1 MGSFLPGVNT
11 CPTSEFDPQQECFGS
26 TVSRPRAAKAI
37 ALPFESRPETA
48 NVFVLVPRTPRYR
61 SVMDHSLSRSAS
73 SGVLTAGHR
82 RPSAESLSERNS
94 PFKDTGQPG
103 AHSHKVLSLTAMNA
117 AKQEAATNGNH
128 SPVTGKP
135 ESNPIWNRVN
145 GFQNTPA
152 SLALQSK
159 NVPGLCE
166 GRSALNNKPMF
177 NGTPL
182 MAEVESA
189 THPVSLGQCKSDNIE
204 ANGRPQSGGSPVVSR
219 AETAP
224 IGLRFPSDAKYTRHD
239 QLIAETGQ
247 SVDTNSSGKSD
258 ISSQSRANEVISP
271 FLHIPLEGSNS
282 KKCPSVPQSLTG
294 QLGASV
300 SEASQ
305 TNNPI
310 ELTSSCEVSGDN
322 GVPPLTSPEDSEP
335 KSMKACSVKLVDISG
350 GVKKEPSPPPRAV
363 IDQKIGLP
371 GQNAPSRESLKRE
384 SPTNFKR
391 STCEPVVKKTKDEL
405 LPPPPQQQHK
415 QQQQQQP
422 QPQQPCG
429 SRNSSPNS
437 SRSVPVTNQR
447 DPIPTLTSSSSSS
460 SSSPSQASTLSSPS
474 KEKNQGLD
482 QSYKSKWHLK
492 EDNSLPTST
501 NNGSPLKT
509 SSSSNTIE
517 SKVTISPVRKES
529 KCGLSSSGQPG
540 GSVTITKLSTG
551 SSQRIESKD
560 LKKQNPTDRSTAST
574 TSSTSS
580 SSSHLIASSIPNRP
594 NLENGHHT
602 SGDLNTSSS
611 LNKAPRK
618 SSHSY
623 SVEMQRKK
631 DKKSASVSGTPL
643 STGSNFP
650 SGVSPSG
657 QPSMAQVKK
666 PRDEVCNSC
675 KVEFSTREAL
685 HLHTCNSKLDQHY
698 LTENQV
704 RASEARRGDKSAN
717 SSPRNLSRNNSRSN
731 SPVSQHNSSSNSSS
745 NIPSHLQSSSV
756 AKANQRMNSDS
767 EFKLVNNTKDELMIE
782 GRPKITVSKVVGST
796 KTSGGEDSES
806 RKPIIPKIKLSA
818 SVNAKGSSSSNS
830 SPVATPTLIPP
841 QPLSS
846 FSLSSSSASSSP
858 PESRAINSMLDSS
871 PLSSLKRKFGDNS
884 SKLDTPSFN
893 GKIKLKIPGNIT
905 NAMSSA
911 ISASDSY
918 SAFGSGPGHSA
929 KDAGSTLDSSK
940 VPPSSTRPS
949 ESNIGQQYLMSKK
962 KEEEA
967 AGYAFAFAGRP
978 TYSPSRIEPSS
989 SHVPEKES
997 PRDASNKDSPASQA
1011 DSGVFSIASSNSP
1024 SKGESANSGT
1034 SPDSPT
1040 RYSDVQWKPP
1050 GSKTTVTTPTESPN
1064 GSGPTQSLASLNASA
1079 PFNQSASNQNTSPG
1093 DAPGIASKG
1102 FFPGQA
1108 FFNSSNEPPV
1118 KRKRGRPRKN
1128 PMKEPGAPKRTY
1140 NRKKKTAPV
1149 IEGNSDSVYNFDEE
1163 EQDGLL
1169 PMRPRK
1175 APSAHQQQ
1183 QAKKFPF
1190 GTDEE
1195 MSKGLKMGG
1204 IARGNGN
1211 GAPPGPPNHMMGGYA
1226 HNSMQM
1232 SMPQQQQ
1239 YMMNQNRH
1247 NMNPHMQRQQQQ
1259 QHMQQQQ
1266 LPQHQNNMSN
1276 ENSQDCSYSS
1286 EVLKEAHPPS
1296 SRMHNPGSVESN
1308 HTMSPNPMNHQSP
1321 YHHMNSPSNP
1331 HPGNHQQISS
1341 QMHSPSQNSG
1351 NFGQVGVSPHSQQ
1364 HGASGGMSNFSQGQM
1379 SHPMQSPYN
1388 GMNGTFPNGAPMTS
1402 RYRMPGAV
1410 PNNYQEMN
1418 SETSNASGFYGQQG
1432 NNFGNMSMNTMGSNG
1447 MSGYGAMNH
1456 QRFGMSNSQFHGPH
1470 NYPQQMRQMGNSY
1483 GNEQFGNIYANQ
1495 GQFPGMGFNNPRM
1508 GMGHHQGQGG
1518 MIGHGGNMGHNMQHH
1533 QFRPNMGMGPGPMN
1547 SMGNVGSPRIS
1558 PNHPNMPMPGVG
1570 MPRVSPSMASRQP
1583 TPLVSP
1589 QSDNSPA
1596 SHQNPLTPGSY
1607 HQPHTPSGPTHYGG
1621 PITPASNHNPMTPAN
1636 SNAPPTHHHHHH
1648 HHPPGSVSPMTPNN
1662 PRTPQNFGGP
1672 PSQTPSSMVAP
1683 SPKQEPLVSPAPAYD
1698 DLASPSSSG
1707 ASNLRK
1713 IRRPSKPNQPDPP
1726 SISPR
1731 AEIKAEPLPV
1741 KVEPSPP
1748 KVEPQPP
1755 RVEETKTKSE
1765 PAAQAPKPKPKQ
1777 LGPKPQHKYLDIP
1790 APIYEEKKIV
1800 VKVKKEIEKSDF
1812 VARWSE
1818 LPPKALRL
1826 LFRCGVANEGAIP
1839 FLVRVSR
1846 VCKSWNKEAMDPTIW
1861 THLDLSSG
1869 KMKEKYR
1876 NDKKLE
1882 TFLKKYP
1889 NVLELK
1895 LTGWKNSVGTSTL
1908 KMISMVCPKLI
1919 SLGLASCFK
1928 LSNEDVKL
1936 IAESYEKLERIDLSN
1951 VSSSSCSSRSAVS
1964 SSCLTELVTLVGK
1977 RLTHF
1982 NISNNKMAG
1991 LPFVFKALTSHS
2003 SNLEEIDISNI
2014 TTTSREAIPMNV
2026 EKFQKSCPKL
2036 RVLNANHTMLNLT
2049 ENPIKEQIQSPG
2061 FPFLQELH
2069 IAVDSR
2075 GYFEGMDDGQ
2085 IERILKKSDKL
2096 KALDIRG
2103 CQHVS
2108 DSCLIRLPT
2117 WEMEKL
2123 VLSGCSAASA
2133 SSDGLE
2139 LMVKKWAATL
2149 LEMDVSFTPGE
2160 RTVNFMVDEFA
2171 DANEFSIRKLNLSGT
2186 AIKLKSLTKLLKKCD
2201 TLEYINL
2208 NSCRGLPRGMKR
2220 LHGTREAL
2228 LKLKDDIEE
2237 GKFNE
2242 DDSDD

>member
-1 MGSFLPGVNT
+1 MFA
-11 CPTSEFDPQQECFGS
+11 EQHMQQRQS
-26 TVSRPRAAKAI
+26 
-37 ALPFESRPETA
+37 
-48 NVFVLVPRTPRYR
+48 
-61 SVMDHSLSRSAS
+61 
-73 SGVLTAGHR
+73 
-82 RPSAESLSERNS
+82 
-94 PFKDTGQPG
+94 QP
-103 AHSHKVLSLTAMNA
+103 
-117 AKQEAATNGNH
+117 
-128 SPVTGKP
+128 PP
-135 ESNPIWNRVN
+135 
-145 GFQNTPA
+145 
-152 SLALQSK
+152 LQ
-159 NVPGLCE
+159 
-166 GRSALNNKPMF
+166 A
-177 NGTPL
+177 
-182 MAEVESA
+182 
-189 THPVSLGQCKSDNIE
+189 
-204 ANGRPQSGGSPVVSR
+204 
-219 AETAP
+219 
-224 IGLRFPSDAKYTRHD
+224 
-239 QLIAETGQ
+239 
-247 SVDTNSSGKSD
+247 
-258 ISSQSRANEVISP
+258 
-271 FLHIPLEGSNS
+271 
-282 KKCPSVPQSLTG
+282 PQSL
-294 QLGASV
+294 A
-300 SEASQ
+300 
-305 TNNPI
+305 
-310 ELTSSCEVSGDN
+310 
-322 GVPPLTSPEDSEP
+322 
-335 KSMKACSVKLVDISG
+335 
-350 GVKKEPSPPPRAV
+350 
-363 IDQKIGLP
+363 
-371 GQNAPSRESLKRE
+371 
-384 SPTNFKR
+384 
-391 STCEPVVKKTKDEL
+391 
-405 LPPPPQQQHK
+405 
-415 QQQQQQP
+415 
-422 QPQQPCG
+422 
-429 SRNSSPNS
+429 
-437 SRSVPVTNQR
+437 
-447 DPIPTLTSSSSSS
+447 
-460 SSSPSQASTLSSPS
+460 
-474 KEKNQGLD
+474 
-482 QSYKSKWHLK
+482 
-492 EDNSLPTST
+492 
-501 NNGSPLKT
+501 
-509 SSSSNTIE
+509 
-517 SKVTISPVRKES
+517 
-529 KCGLSSSGQPG
+529 
-540 GSVTITKLSTG
+540 
-551 SSQRIESKD
+551 
-560 LKKQNPTDRSTAST
+560 
-574 TSSTSS
+574 
-580 SSSHLIASSIPNRP
+580 
-594 NLENGHHT
+594 
-602 SGDLNTSSS
+602 
-611 LNKAPRK
+611 
-618 SSHSY
+618 
-623 SVEMQRKK
+623 
-631 DKKSASVSGTPL
+631 
-643 STGSNFP
+643 
-650 SGVSPSG
+650 
-657 QPSMAQVKK
+657 
-666 PRDEVCNSC
+666 
-675 KVEFSTREAL
+675 
-685 HLHTCNSKLDQHY
+685 
-698 LTENQV
+698 
-704 RASEARRGDKSAN
+704 
-717 SSPRNLSRNNSRSN
+717 
-731 SPVSQHNSSSNSSS
+731 
-745 NIPSHLQSSSV
+745 
-756 AKANQRMNSDS
+756 
-767 EFKLVNNTKDELMIE
+767 
-782 GRPKITVSKVVGST
+782 
-796 KTSGGEDSES
+796 
-806 RKPIIPKIKLSA
+806 
-818 SVNAKGSSSSNS
+818 
-830 SPVATPTLIPP
+830 
-841 QPLSS
+841 
-846 FSLSSSSASSSP
+846 
-858 PESRAINSMLDSS
+858 
-871 PLSSLKRKFGDNS
+871 
-884 SKLDTPSFN
+884 
-893 GKIKLKIPGNIT
+893 
-905 NAMSSA
+905 
-911 ISASDSY
+911 
-918 SAFGSGPGHSA
+918 
-929 KDAGSTLDSSK
+929 
-940 VPPSSTRPS
+940 
-949 ESNIGQQYLMSKK
+949 
-962 KEEEA
+962 
-967 AGYAFAFAGRP
+967 
-978 TYSPSRIEPSS
+978 
-989 SHVPEKES
+989 
-997 PRDASNKDSPASQA
+997 
-1011 DSGVFSIASSNSP
+1011 
-1024 SKGESANSGT
+1024 
-1034 SPDSPT
+1034 
-1040 RYSDVQWKPP
+1040 
-1050 GSKTTVTTPTESPN
+1050 
-1064 GSGPTQSLASLNASA
+1064 
-1079 PFNQSASNQNTSPG
+1079 SPG

-1276 ENSQDCSYSS
+1276 ENSQDS
-1286 EVLKEAHPPS
+1286 HPPS